1 MFFSLAYF
9 LNQLVSNLRYKTSFP
24 KNPNHEF
31 LQGQQCLIVRY
42 VSAARLYNFY
52 YVTKPWL
59 QSVHD
64 EIEMVCMSIRFCLF
78 QIVMLML
85 QKIRKN

>member
-42 VSAARLYNFY
+42 VSAARLYNFFMPQNLDY
-52 YVTKPWL
+52 KVFT
-59 QSVHD
+59 
-64 EIEMVCMSIRFCLF
+64 MR
-78 QIVMLML
+78 
-85 QKIRKN
+85 

>member
-52 YVTKPWL
+52 YVTKP
-59 QSVHD
+59 
-64 EIEMVCMSIRFCLF
+64 
-78 QIVMLML
+78 
-85 QKIRKN
+85 